1 MQTLIQDLRY
11 GARMLLKNPGFTLVA
26 IVTLALGIGAVTAIF
41 SVVYGVLLRPMPFDR
56 PEQLV
61 RVTADLQRMS
71 LPDVGMSGM
80 ELFDYRDRTDLF
92 DQISG
97 IYPINAN
104 ITWVDQ
110 PERVEALLVD
120 VNYFSLLGAN
130 PQLGRTFQPEDYQ
143 SGIAEIAVISDGLW
157 KRRYGADPDAIGKK
171 FRLDNDLYTI
181 VGVMPPGFRHPGR
194 VIQTD
199 VEVWAPAGWVGSPFN
214 NPPRRAYMLQGA
226 IARLKPGLTVA
237 AAQSGLSALAEQ
249 LRKEFPDD
257 YPDSAGWTP
266 RVVGLHDDLVSNV
279 RPALLILMSAVGL
292 VLLIACANVANL
304 LLVRASSRQREIAIR
319 KALGASRARLVRQM
333 ITESVLL
340 ASVGGALGLLVAV
353 WGVAA
358 LVKFSPTNISRLGQI
373 SVDTSVLLFTL
384 AVSVAT
390 GLVFG
395 LAPAF
400 HASNPNLQETLKD
413 AARGATGGARRN
425 RLRSVLVIS
434 EFALALMLLISA
446 ALLIRSFWQL
456 NNVNPGFNSQNL
468 LTARLWLPQP
478 NLPETGPYF
487 THPARVLLYKQV
499 IEKMALLPGVKSV
512 GGVSQLPMGGGRANA
527 PVMIEGQPIESNS
540 LNTVEPL
547 FASPGYFDVLG
558 IQLMK
563 GRLFTD
569 QDDDK
574 SPRVVVVSQKFVDK
588 FFSGEDPIGKRIQFG
603 SRLAQANWQTI
614 IGVVRDVK
622 SEGLDIDGKPQVYR
636 SMLQVSNLAL
646 ALVVRTSSDPGALSE
661 AVRDS
666 VRSVDPDLPVYS
678 IRTMEEVMSV
688 SVGQQRF
695 AMVLLGVFALIALML
710 SSVGIYGVMSYSVSQ
725 RTHEIGIRMAL
736 GARQGDVLQLII
748 KQGLVL
754 TFSGM
759 ALGLGAAFVVTRFMS
774 FLLFAVSPT
783 DPWTFAII
791 TGLLGA
797 VAMLACYLP
806 ARKATRV
813 DPMIALRY
821 E

>member
-11 GARMLLKNPGFTLVA
+11 GARMLLKKPGFTLIAV
-26 IVTLALGIGAVTAIF
+26 ITLALGIGANTAIF
-41 SVVYGVLLRPMPFDR
+41 SVVHAVLLRPMPFDR

-61 RVTADLQRMS
+61 RVTADLQKMS
-71 LPDVGMSGM
+71 LSDVGMSGA
-80 ELFDYRDRTDLF
+80 ELFDYRDRADVF

-130 PQLGRTFQPEDYQ
+130 TQLGRTFQPEDYQ

-194 VIQTD
+194 VLQTD

-237 AAQSGLSALAEQ
+237 AAQSGLDGLAEA

-257 YPDSAGWTP
+257 YPDSAGWMP
-266 RVVGLHDDLVSNV
+266 RVIGLHDDLVGNV
-279 RPALLILMSAVGL
+279 RPALLILLAAVGL

-333 ITESVLL
+333 ITESMLL
-340 ASVGGALGLLVAV
+340 ATAGGALGLLVAV

-358 LVKFSPTNISRLGQI
+358 LVKFSPTDISRLGQI

-395 LAPAF
+395 LAPAI

-413 AARGATGGARRN
+413 AARGATGGVRRN
-425 RLRSVLVIS
+425 RLRSMLVVS

-456 NNVNPGFNSQNL
+456 SNVNPGFNSQNL

-499 IEKMALLPGVKSV
+499 IEKLETLPGVKSV
-512 GGVSQLPMGGGRANA
+512 GGVSQLPMGGGRAAA

-540 LNTVEPL
+540 LNMVEPL
-547 FASPGYFDVLG
+547 SASPGYFDALG
-558 IQLMK
+558 IQLIK

-569 QDDDK
+569 QDNDK
-574 SPRVVVVSQKFVDK
+574 AIRAVIVSQKFADK

-603 SRLAQANWQTI
+603 NRPSQNNWQTI
-614 IGVVRDVK
+614 IGIVRDVK
-622 SEGLDIDGKPQVYR
+622 SEGLGVEGKPQVYR
-636 SMLQVSNLAL
+636 SLLQASGLSL
-646 ALVVRTSSDPGALSE
+646 ALVVRASSDPGALSE

-666 VRSVDPDLPVYS
+666 VRSIDPDLPVYS

-695 AMVLLGVFALIALML
+695 AMVLLGVFALIALVL

-736 GARQGDVLQLII
+736 GARSGDVLQLII
-748 KQGLVL
+748 KQGLML

-759 ALGLGAAFVVTRFMS
+759 AVGLGAAFVVTRFMS

-783 DPWTFAII
+783 DPLTFASI
-791 TGLLGA
+791 TALLGA

>member
-1 MQTLIQDLRY
+1 M
-11 GARMLLKNPGFTLVA
+11 
-26 IVTLALGIGAVTAIF
+26 
-41 SVVYGVLLRPMPFDR
+41 
-56 PEQLV
+56 
-61 RVTADLQRMS
+61 
-71 LPDVGMSGM
+71 
-80 ELFDYRDRTDLF
+80 
-92 DQISG
+92 
-97 IYPINAN
+97 
-104 ITWVDQ
+104 
-110 PERVEALLVD
+110 
-120 VNYFSLLGAN
+120 
-130 PQLGRTFQPEDYQ
+130 
-143 SGIAEIAVISDGLW
+143 
-157 KRRYGADPDAIGKK
+157 
-171 FRLDNDLYTI
+171 
-181 VGVMPPGFRHPGR
+181 
-194 VIQTD
+194 
-199 VEVWAPAGWVGSPFN
+199 
-214 NPPRRAYMLQGA
+214 
-226 IARLKPGLTVA
+226 
-237 AAQSGLSALAEQ
+237 
-249 LRKEFPDD
+249 
-257 YPDSAGWTP
+257 
-266 RVVGLHDDLVSNV
+266 
-279 RPALLILMSAVGL
+279 
-292 VLLIACANVANL
+292 
-304 LLVRASSRQREIAIR
+304 
-319 KALGASRARLVRQM
+319 
-333 ITESVLL
+333 
-340 ASVGGALGLLVAV
+340 VAV

-358 LVKFSPTNISRLGQI
+358 LVKFSPTDISRLGQI
-373 SVDTSVLLFTL
+373 SVNTSVLLFTL

-395 LAPAF
+395 LAPAI

-413 AARGATGGARRN
+413 AARGATGGIRRN
-425 RLRSVLVIS
+425 RLRSMLVVS

-499 IEKMALLPGVKSV
+499 IEKIATLPGVKSV

-527 PVMIEGQPIESNS
+527 PVMIEGRPIESNS

-547 FASPGYFDVLG
+547 FASPGYFDALG
-558 IQLMK
+558 IQLIK

-574 SPRVVVVSQKFVDK
+574 APRAVVVSQKFADK

-603 SRLAQANWQTI
+603 NRQSQNNWQTI
-614 IGVVRDVK
+614 IGIVRDVK
-622 SEGLDIDGKPQVYR
+622 SEGLAVEGKPQVYR
-636 SMLQVSNLAL
+636 SLLQVSGLSL
-646 ALVVRTSSDPGALSE
+646 ALVIRTSSDPGALSE
-661 AVRDS
+661 TVRES
-666 VRSVDPDLPVYS
+666 VRSIDPDLPVYS

-695 AMVLLGVFALIALML
+695 AMVLLGVFALIALVL

-748 KQGLVL
+748 KQGLML

-759 ALGLGAAFVVTRFMS
+759 AIGLAAAFVVTRFMS

-783 DPWTFAII
+783 DPLTFASI
-791 TGLLGA
+791 TVLLGA
-797 VAMLACYLP
+797 VAMLACYFP

>member
-1 MQTLIQDLRY
+1 MQTLWQDLRY
-11 GARMLLKNPGFTLVA
+11 GARMLAKKPGFTLVA
-26 IVTLALGIGAVTAIF
+26 IITLALGIGANTAIF
-41 SVVYGVLLRPMPFDR
+41 SVVHAVLLRPMPFDR

-71 LPDVGMSGM
+71 LSDVGMSGA
-80 ELFDYRDRTDLF
+80 ELFDYRDRADIF
-92 DQISG
+92 DQVSG

-130 PQLGRTFQPEDYQ
+130 TQLGRIFQPEDYQ
-143 SGIAEIAVISDGLW
+143 PGIAEIAVISDGLW

-237 AAQSGLSALAEQ
+237 AAQSALDGLAEQ

-257 YPDSAGWTP
+257 YPESAGWMP
-266 RVVGLHDDLVSNV
+266 RIIGLHDDLVGNI
-279 RPALLILMSAVGL
+279 RPALLILLAAVGL

-340 ASVGGALGLLVAV
+340 ATLGGALGLLVAV

-358 LVKFSPTNISRLGQI
+358 LVKFSPTDISRLGDI

-395 LAPAF
+395 LAPAI

-413 AARGATGGARRN
+413 AARGATGGVRRN
-425 RLRSVLVIS
+425 RLRSMLVVS

-456 NNVNPGFNSQNL
+456 NNVNPGFNSQNV

-499 IEKMALLPGVKSV
+499 IEKIATLPGVKSV
-512 GGVSQLPMGGGRANA
+512 GGVSQLPLGGGRPNA
-527 PVMIEGQPIESNS
+527 PVMIEGRPLESNS
-540 LNTVEPL
+540 LNIVEPL
-547 FASPGYFDVLG
+547 FASPGYFNALG
-558 IQLMK
+558 IQLVK

-574 SPRVVVVSQKFVDK
+574 APRSVVVSQKFADK

-603 SRLAQANWQTI
+603 TRPAQPNWQTI
-614 IGVVRDVK
+614 IGIVRDVK
-622 SEGLDIDGKPQVYR
+622 SEGLAVEGKPQVYR
-636 SMLQVSNLAL
+636 SLLQVSGLSL

-666 VRSVDPDLPVYS
+666 VRSIDPDLPVYS

-695 AMVLLGVFALIALML
+695 AMVLLGVFALIALVL
-710 SSVGIYGVMSYSVSQ
+710 SAVGIYGVMSYSVSQ

-748 KQGLVL
+748 KQGFIL

-759 ALGLGAAFVVTRFMS
+759 AIGLIAAFAVTRFMS

-783 DPWTFAII
+783 DPLTFASI
-791 TGLLGA
+791 TALLGA